1 MSACL
6 QVPAMTTRGILF
18 DAAGVFYDRP
28 ESTRKYVA
36 RLLQGKGLTAKLPAR
51 DRARQ
56 RALRSQ
62 ANKGRVSPGEYW
74 DQVLLMLGVT
84 SEVERGT
91 LVAKI
96 NAYSDQVQA
105 IPGGRQTLAVLKQRG
120 FLLGIVTDTI
130 YPIERKMRWL
140 EQVGV
145 AEFIDVVACST
156 VVGAHKPDPVIYL
169 DALQQ
174 AGLAPEES
182 VFVGHAA
189 DELEGARQAGL
200 ATVAVLYEP
209 GASADYY
216 AETLVELL
224 DVPIFHSTHPERQTR

>member
-1 MSACL
+1 MMA
-6 QVPAMTTRGILF
+6 RGILF

-36 RLLQGKGLTAKLPAR
+36 RLLQGKGLAAKLAER

-62 ANKGRVSPGEYW
+62 ANKGRVGPSEYW
-74 DQVLLMLGVT
+74 DQVLQMMGVT
-84 SEVERGT
+84 SELERGT

-105 IPGGRQTLAVLKQRG
+105 IPGGRETLAALKQRG

-156 VVGAHKPDPVIYL
+156 VVGAHKPDPVIYT
-169 DALQQ
+169 DAMQQ

-182 VFVGHAA
+182 AFVGHAA
-189 DELEGARQAGL
+189 DELKGARQAGL
-200 ATVAVLYEP
+200 ITVAVLYEP
-209 GASADYY
+209 GAVADYY
-216 AETLVELL
+216 AETLPDLL
-224 DVPIFHSTHPERQTR
+224 NVPIFHSTHPERQTR